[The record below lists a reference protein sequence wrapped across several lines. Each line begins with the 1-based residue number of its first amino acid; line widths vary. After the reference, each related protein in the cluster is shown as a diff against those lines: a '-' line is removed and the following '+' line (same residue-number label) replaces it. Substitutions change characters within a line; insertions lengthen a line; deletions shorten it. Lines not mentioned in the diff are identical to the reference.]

1 MKILRF
7 LDEHLEEIVL
17 VLLLIVIACSTG
29 IQVVMRYIFNNS
41 LSWTEEV
48 SRYSLV
54 ASGFFSIGYC
64 IRKNVALR
72 IDLVVNLLPR
82 AARILLSLLCSLFLI
97 WLFSRYLLGSF
108 PVRAK
113 MAATNA
119 MTPALDIPLLYIY
132 TLPVIGFA
140 LGILRLIQSLVRD
153 LQSLVTQ
160 ETPGEGGEEL
170 TS

>member
-1 MKILRF
+1 MKVIRF
-7 LDEHLEEIVL
+7 LDEHLEEVVL
-17 VLLLIVIACSTG
+17 IILLVVIACSTG

-72 IDLVVNLLPR
+72 IDLAVNLLPPVVR
-82 AARILLSLLCSLFLI
+82 TLMSVACSVFLI
-97 WLFSRYLLGSF
+97 WLFYRYLLGSF

-113 MAATNA
+113 MAVTGAT
-119 MTPALDIPLLYIY
+119 TPALDIPLLYIY

-140 LGILRLIQSLVRD
+140 LGILRLVQSMLHDVRA
-153 LQSLVTQ
+153 LAAK
-160 ETPGEGGEEL
+160 TPPIRGDEEL